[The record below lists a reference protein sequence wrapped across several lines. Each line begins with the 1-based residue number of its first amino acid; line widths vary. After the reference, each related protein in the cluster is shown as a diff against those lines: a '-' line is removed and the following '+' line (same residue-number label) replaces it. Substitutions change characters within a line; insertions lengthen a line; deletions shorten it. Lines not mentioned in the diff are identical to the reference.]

1 MKENNCILINLMGI
15 CSGDPTTCLHYTPD
29 SPCFDSGCFYFCNSH
44 CCHAVAIVT
53 ATRKDRRSRDEL
65 KHLLNGV

>member
-1 MKENNCILINLMGI
+1 MNHCIIVNLMGI
-15 CSGDPTTCLHYTPD
+15 CSGANQDCEHFTVGYEDCLYHI
-29 SPCFDSGCFYFCNSH
+29 NQR

-65 KHLLNGV
+65 KHLKAGFEP

>member
-15 CSGDPTTCLHYTPD
+15 CSGDPTTCLHY
-29 SPCFDSGCFYFCNSH
+29 SPCTDNGCFYHCNGR

-53 ATRKDRRSRDEL
+53 ATRKDRRGRDEL
-65 KHLLNGV
+65 KHLLNGGGI